1 MNRPPRAALAGL
13 FAAIALGAA
22 SLAPAPARGQGM
34 VPGRQVTVFGVL
46 ATQGQGQDDPK
57 LKEILP
63 QLRAAMPGYSFKLL
77 KVASKR
83 VASGESVECDLG
95 GGAVATSQLMTPLDA
110 NGKVQLRFQFSD
122 GGLPIYQSVVN
133 TPPNQVFYVNRVI
146 GPGERLII
154 GIGAR

>member
-1 MNRPPRAALAGL
+1 MSRPPRAALACL
-13 FAAIALGAA
+13 VAAIASGAA
-22 SLAPAPARGQGM
+22 ALATVPVRGQGM

-63 QLRAAMPGYSFKLL
+63 QLRAALPGHSFKLL
-77 KVASKR
+77 KVDSKR
-83 VASGESVECDLG
+83 VVAGEAVACDLG
-95 GGAVATSQLMTPLDA
+95 GGFGATSQLMTPLDA
-110 NGKVQLRFQFSD
+110 NGKVQLRFLFSD
-122 GGLPIYQSVVN
+122 DGLAVYNSVVS
-133 TPPNQVFYVNRVI
+133 TPPNQVFYVNRVV